1 MSTDDVTA
9 LKVSVGKMEERLEML
24 NKSMDGW
31 KNRDYWV
38 RIVTTLL
45 AGAGLALGAGSV
57 VRDGF
62 RDVGAVTAEIAK

>member
-24 NKSMDGW
+24 NKSMDSW
-31 KNRDYWV
+31 KSRDYWV
-38 RIVTTLL
+38 RIITTLL

-57 VRDGF
+57 VRDGI
-62 RDVGAVTAEIAK
+62 RDVGAAVSEMK

>member
-1 MSTDDVTA
+1 MST
-9 LKVSVGKMEERLEML
+9 SEVGDLRERIKAVETQLELL
-24 NKSMDGW
+24 NKHLDGW

-38 RIVTTLL
+38 RLALTLL

-62 RDVGAVTAEIAK
+62 RDVGAAVSEMK